1 MTVYGAP
8 DTHSYQRTFRVF
20 SWSAIA
26 ALLGIFLFSVFEPQ
40 GVSRS
45 TNVALAF
52 LMGAIVLAAVV
63 YAVILSLKEGMWK
76 VKQAFQWEL
85 TDDKIIQSHKDGRT
99 VEIPLNAVKSL
110 HEYHGWLLIGGGEP
124 PKGITV
130 PSDLNGYQKIKR
142 ELTSH
147 CSLCCDPFES
157 ESLSLLVPPFHRVH
171 VVVPAVPHLSCSC
184 GHFDIWSCVS
194 PAFSGTGCLFAQ
206 TRLADQIDSQSSA
219 LILFLGLAN
228 NCLAFLSARE
238 SRQLT

>member
-1 MTVYGAP
+1 MTVYRAP

-20 SWSAIA
+20 SWGAIA

-52 LMGAIVLAAVV
+52 LMGAIVLVAVV
-63 YAVILSLKEGMWK
+63 YAVTLSLKEGMWK

-110 HEYHGWLLIGGGEP
+110 HEYHGWLLISGGEP

-130 PSDLNGYQKIKR
+130 PSDLNGYQQIKR

-147 CSLCCDPFES
+147 C
-157 ESLSLLVPPFHRVH
+157 
-171 VVVPAVPHLSCSC
+171 AVTPLKMK
-184 GHFDIWSCVS
+184 VS
-194 PAFSGTGCLFAQ
+194 PFLYLPSIVFM
-206 TRLADQIDSQSSA
+206 S
-219 LILFLGLAN
+219 LFLLFLISHTRVVILISGVALLLLFPVQAAYSLKRVWRTKSIPKVVLLSYILAW
-228 NCLAFLSARE
+228 LIIAWLYYQRVKAVI
-238 SRQLT
+238 